1 MSGGTAFRAA
11 TGKSWRAGNKWRYF
25 MKILELFLPRS
36 DLALIARLVKEN
48 GRKYAPRYAVAFI
61 FMFVVS
67 GTTAL
72 SAWLMKDVVNLIFVD
87 RQADALVWLP
97 AIVIGIFT
105 AKGAASYFQEIIL
118 ARIGNRMVAE
128 TQNKM
133 FQHLLAQDLDF
144 YQRFQSSDLIT
155 RITLNAQATRDAIN
169 LLATSMGR
177 DLVTMIGLVA
187 VMVIQQPVMF
197 AICALG
203 APIGILVQKKLVKRI
218 RKITGK
224 EVMSFGNIVKTMRET
239 AQGIR
244 VVKAFTL
251 ESEMQKRM
259 DESVSAVERV
269 NNKMVSVNAGV
280 NPMIDTL
287 GGFAVAGVIFYAG
300 WRSLTYN
307 ETPGEFFS
315 FVTALLMAYEP
326 ARRLARLQV
335 RLGQA
340 CIGVQMMFDLIDA
353 KPSLIDKGDAKPL
366 KVQAGG
372 IRFENVCFGYK
383 PQSPVLR
390 DLSLDFDAG
399 RTTALVGL
407 SGSGKTTI
415 MNLILRF
422 WDPASGRVSIDGR
435 DIRDVTLR
443 SLRSQIAL
451 VSQDVFLFD
460 GTIKDNIAAGV
471 GNASDDAIVAAA
483 KAAYAHHFILSLP
496 ASYETQVG
504 ELGGQ
509 LSGGQRQRISIARA
523 FLKNAP
529 IILLDEPTSALDSES
544 EQAIQ
549 RALNQLTERRTTLVI
564 AHRLATVLNAD
575 RIHVIDNGRLAESG
589 THAELVGMLGV
600 YSRLYDIQFAPGD
613 REAV

>member
-1 MSGGTAFRAA
+1 
-11 TGKSWRAGNKWRYF
+11 
-25 MKILELFLPRS
+25 MKILQLFLPKH
-36 DLALIARLVKEN
+36 DLALVMRLIREK
-48 GRKYAPRYAVAFI
+48 GRKYAPQYALAFV

-87 RQADALVWLP
+87 RQAGALVWLP
-97 AIVIGIFT
+97 AVVIGIFT
-105 AKGAASYFQEIIL
+105 AKGVSSYFQEVIL

-128 TQNKM
+128 TQTKM
-133 FQHLLAQDLDF
+133 FDQLLRQDLSY

-155 RITLNAQATRDAIN
+155 RLTLNAQATREAVN
-169 LLATSMGR
+169 LIATSLGR
-177 DLVTMIGLVA
+177 DLITLIGLAA
-187 VMVIQQPVMF
+187 VMIIQQPTMF
-197 AICALG
+197 AICVLG
-203 APIGILVQKKLVKRI
+203 APIGIYAQRKLVKNI
-218 RKITGK
+218 GK
-224 EVMSFGNIVKTMRET
+224 FAKNEVTSFGAIVKTMRET

-251 ESEMQKRM
+251 EPAMKRHM
-259 DESVSAVERV
+259 KQSVTAVERLQ
-269 NNKMVSVNAGV
+269 NKMVSVKAGV
-280 NPMIDTL
+280 NPLIDTL

-315 FVTALLMAYEP
+315 FITALLMAYEP
-326 ARRLARLQV
+326 ARRLSRLQV

-340 CIGVQMMFDLIDA
+340 CVGVQMMYDVIDA
-353 KPSLIDKGDAKPL
+353 KPKLIDEPGTEPL
-366 KVQAGG
+366 KVRSGE
-372 IRFENVCFGYK
+372 ICFDEVSFGYK
-383 PQSPVLR
+383 PKSPVLKEFT
-390 DLSLDFDAG
+390 LHVEAG
-399 RTTALVGL
+399 KTTALVGL

-422 WDPASGRVSIDGR
+422 WDPDLGTVSIDGQDLR
-435 DIRDVTLR
+435 KVTIE
-443 SLRSQIAL
+443 SLRAQLAL

-460 GTIKDNIAAGV
+460 GRIRENIAAGIDA
-471 GNASDDAIVAAA
+471 ASDDAIIAAS
-483 KAAYAHHFILSLP
+483 KAAYAHNFIETLP
-496 ASYETQVG
+496 GGYDTQVG
-504 ELGGQ
+504 ELGSQ

-549 RALNQLTERRTTLVI
+549 RALGQLTARRTTLVI

-575 RIHVIDNGRLAESG
+575 RICVIDNGQLAESG
-589 THAELVGMLGV
+589 THRELIALGGL
-600 YSRLYDIQFAPGD
+600 YSRLYEMQYAQDD

>member
-1 MSGGTAFRAA
+1 MRMCAFTYERRF
-11 TGKSWRAGNKWRYF
+11 SMRIF
-25 MKILELFLPRS
+25 EIFLPRN
-36 DLALIARLVKEN
+36 DLTLITRLVKEK
-48 GRKYAPRYAVAFI
+48 GRKYAPLYATAFF
-61 FMFVVS
+61 FMFIVS

-87 RQADALVWLP
+87 RKAEALIWLP

-105 AKGAASYFQEIIL
+105 AKGVASYFQEIIL

-128 TQNKM
+128 TQTKM
-133 FQHLLAQDLDF
+133 FDQLLKQDLNF
-144 YQRFQSSDLIT
+144 YQNFQSSELIT
-155 RITLNAQATRDAIN
+155 RITLNAQATRDAVN
-169 LLATSMGR
+169 LLATSLGR

-187 VMVIQQPVMF
+187 VMIAQQPVMF
-197 AICALG
+197 GICALG
-203 APIGILVQKKLVKRI
+203 APIGILIQKQLVKRI
-218 RKITGK
+218 RKVVRK

-251 ESEMQKRM
+251 EPAMKARM
-259 DESVSAVERV
+259 DQSVNAVERV
-269 NNKMVSVNAGV
+269 NNKIVSVNAGV
-280 NPMIDTL
+280 NPMVDTL

-315 FVTALLMAYEP
+315 FITALLMAYEP
-326 ARRLARLQV
+326 ARRIARLQV

-340 CIGVQMMFDLIDA
+340 CIGVQMMYELIDA
-353 KPSLIDKGDAKPL
+353 RPKMIERPDAGPL
-366 KVQAGG
+366 KIGAGE
-372 IRFENVCFGYK
+372 IRFDAVTFGYK
-383 PQSPVLR
+383 PGSPVLR
-390 DLSLDFDAG
+390 ALTLDAEPG
-399 RTTALVGL
+399 KTTALVGL

-422 WDPASGRVSIDGR
+422 WDPESGRVLIDGQDLR
-435 DIRDVTLR
+435 DATLV

-460 GTIKDNIAAGV
+460 GTIQENIAAGV
-471 GNASDDAIVAAA
+471 QDANEDTIMAAS
-483 KAAYAHHFILSLP
+483 KAAYAHHFIQGLP
-496 ASYETQVG
+496 AGYDTQVG

-549 RALNQLTERRTTLVI
+549 RALTQLTERRTTLVI

-575 RIHVIDNGRLAESG
+575 RIHVIDNGRLSESG
-589 THAELVGMLGV
+589 THRELLALGGL
-600 YSRLYDIQFAPGD
+600 YSRLYDIQYAPAD

>member
-1 MSGGTAFRAA
+1 
-11 TGKSWRAGNKWRYF
+11 
-25 MKILELFLPRS
+25 MKIFELFLPKD
-36 DLALIARLVKEN
+36 DLALLARLIRER
-48 GRKYAPRYAVAFI
+48 GRKYAPQYAVAFI
-61 FMFVVS
+61 LMFIVA

-87 RQADALVWLP
+87 RAPGALVWLP
-97 AIVIGIFT
+97 AVVIGIFT
-105 AKGAASYFQEIIL
+105 AKGVSSYFQEVML

-128 TQNKM
+128 TQTQM
-133 FQHLLAQDLDF
+133 FDHLLSQDLSF
-144 YQRFQSSDLIT
+144 YQRFQSNDLIT
-155 RITLNAQATRDAIN
+155 RITLNAQATRDAVN
-169 LLATSMGR
+169 LVATSLGR
-177 DLVTMIGLVA
+177 DVVTLIGLVG
-187 VMVIQQPVMF
+187 VMVIQQPAMF

-203 APIGILVQKKLVKRI
+203 APIGILVQQKLVSRI
-218 RKITGK
+218 RKVVKK

-244 VVKAFTL
+244 VVKSFTL
-251 ESEMQKRM
+251 EPEMKSRM
-259 DESVSAVERV
+259 DASIAAVERV
-269 NNKMVSVNAGV
+269 KNKMVSVNAGV

-315 FVTALLMAYEP
+315 FITALLMAYEP

-335 RLGQA
+335 QLGQA
-340 CIGVQMMFDLIDA
+340 CIGVQMMYDLIDT
-353 KPSLIDKGDAKPL
+353 KPILVDRPDAKPL
-366 KVQAGG
+366 DVHSGE
-372 IRFENVCFGYK
+372 IRFDNVSFGYK
-383 PQSPVLR
+383 PKCLVLKE
-390 DLSLDFDAG
+390 LSLHVQPG
-399 RTTALVGL
+399 KTTALVGL

-422 WDPASGRVSIDGR
+422 WDPDAGRISVDGQ
-435 DIRDVTLR
+435 DIREATLK

-460 GTIKDNIAAGV
+460 GTIRENIAAGV
-471 GNASDDAIVAAA
+471 DNADEEAIIAAS
-483 KAAYAHHFILSLP
+483 KAAYAHHFVENLP
-496 ASYETQVG
+496 AGYATQVG

-549 RALNQLTERRTTLVI
+549 RAISQLTERRTTLVI

-575 RIHVIDNGRLAESG
+575 CICVIEEGRLAEIG
-589 THAELVGMLGV
+589 THRELLTQGGL
-600 YSRLYDIQFAPGD
+600 YSRLYDIQFAQGE

>member
-1 MSGGTAFRAA
+1 MIR
-11 TGKSWRAGNKWRYF
+11 
-25 MKILELFLPRS
+25 ILELFLPRS
-36 DLALIARLVKEN
+36 DLALIARLIKEKA
-48 GRKYAPRYAVAFI
+48 RKYAPRYAVAFI
-61 FMFVVS
+61 FMFIVS

-87 RQADALVWLP
+87 RQAGALVWLP

-105 AKGAASYFQEIIL
+105 AKGAASYFQEVIL

-128 TQNKM
+128 TQSKM
-133 FQHLLAQDLDF
+133 FDHLLHQDLNF
-144 YQRFQSSDLIT
+144 FQRFQSNDLIT

-169 LLATSMGR
+169 LLATSLGR
-177 DLVTMIGLVA
+177 DLVTLIGLVA
-187 VMVIQQPVMF
+187 VMVIQQPAMF

-203 APIGILVQKKLVKRI
+203 APIGILIQKKLVKRI
-218 RKITGK
+218 RKVVSK

-239 AQGIR
+239 AQGVR

-251 ESEMQKRM
+251 EPAMKQRM
-259 DESVSAVERV
+259 DGSIEAVERV

-315 FVTALLMAYEP
+315 FITALLMAYEP

-340 CIGVQMMFDLIDA
+340 CIGVKMMFDLIDE
-353 KPSLIDKGDAKPL
+353 KPVLVDKPDAKPL
-366 KVQAGG
+366 RVDAGE
-372 IRFENVCFGYK
+372 IRFDNVDFSYV

-390 DLSLDFDAG
+390 ELNLVFEAG
-399 RTTALVGL
+399 KTTALVGL

-422 WDPASGRVSIDGR
+422 WDPGSGAITIDAQDLR
-435 DIRDVTLR
+435 DITLH
-443 SLRSQIAL
+443 SLRSNVAL

-460 GTIKDNIAAGV
+460 GTIRDNIAAGV
-471 GNASDDAIVAAA
+471 DNASDEAIIAAA
-483 KAAYAHHFILSLP
+483 KAAYAHHFIEGLP
-496 ASYETQVG
+496 GGYQTQVG

-523 FLKNAP
+523 FLRNAP

-549 RALNQLTERRTTLVI
+549 RALTQLTERRTTLVI

-575 RIHVIDNGRLAESG
+575 RIHVIDSGRLAESG
-589 THAELVGMLGV
+589 THRELISLGGV
-600 YSRLYDIQFAPGD
+600 YSRLYDIQYSQGE

>member
-1 MSGGTAFRAA
+1 
-11 TGKSWRAGNKWRYF
+11 
-25 MKILELFLPRS
+25 MKILELFLPRN
-36 DLALIARLVKEN
+36 DLALVMRLIREK
-48 GRKYAPRYAVAFI
+48 GRKYAPQYALAFI

-87 RQADALVWLP
+87 RHAGALVWLP
-97 AIVIGIFT
+97 AVVIGIFT
-105 AKGAASYFQEIIL
+105 AKGVSSYFQEVIL

-128 TQNKM
+128 TQTKM
-133 FQHLLAQDLDF
+133 FDQLLRQDLS
-144 YQRFQSSDLIT
+144 YYHRFQSSDLIT
-155 RITLNAQATRDAIN
+155 RLTLNAQATREAVN
-169 LLATSMGR
+169 LLATSLGR
-177 DLVTMIGLVA
+177 DLITLVGLAA
-187 VMVIQQPVMF
+187 VMIIQQPTMF
-197 AICALG
+197 AICVLG
-203 APIGILVQKKLVKRI
+203 APIGIYAQRKLVKNI
-218 RKITGK
+218 GK
-224 EVMSFGNIVKTMRET
+224 FAKNEVTSFGAIVKTMRET

-251 ESEMQKRM
+251 EAAMKTRM
-259 DESVSAVERV
+259 KQSVTAVERLQ
-269 NNKMVSVNAGV
+269 NKMVSVKAGV
-280 NPMIDTL
+280 NPLIDTL

-326 ARRLARLQV
+326 ARRLSRLQV

-340 CIGVQMMFDLIDA
+340 CVGVQMMYDVIDA
-353 KPSLIDKGDAKPL
+353 KPKLIDEPGTEPL
-366 KVQAGG
+366 KVRAGE
-372 IRFENVCFGYK
+372 ISFDEVSFGYEPK
-383 PQSPVLR
+383 SPVLKEFT
-390 DLSLDFDAG
+390 LHVEAG
-399 RTTALVGL
+399 KTTALVGL

-422 WDPASGRVSIDGR
+422 WDPDLGTVSIDGQDLR
-435 DIRDVTLR
+435 KVTIE
-443 SLRSQIAL
+443 SLRAQLAL

-460 GTIKDNIAAGV
+460 GTIRENIAAGIDA
-471 GNASDDAIVAAA
+471 ASDEAIIAAS
-483 KAAYAHHFILSLP
+483 KAAYAHNFIETLP
-496 ASYETQVG
+496 AGYDTQVG

-549 RALNQLTERRTTLVI
+549 RALGQLTARRTTLVI

-575 RIHVIDNGRLAESG
+575 RICVIDNGQLAESG
-589 THAELVGMLGV
+589 THRELIALGGL
-600 YSRLYDIQFAPGD
+600 YSRLYEMQYAQDD